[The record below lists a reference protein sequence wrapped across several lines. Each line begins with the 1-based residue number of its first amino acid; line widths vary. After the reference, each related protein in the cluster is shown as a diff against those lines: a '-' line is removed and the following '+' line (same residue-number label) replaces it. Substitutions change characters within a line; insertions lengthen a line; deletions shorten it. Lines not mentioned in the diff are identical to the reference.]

1 MVRQRW
7 ALHSRAW
14 LAADPFAEVEL
25 LELLLRHAEVAD
37 NIREAVEDERLEE
50 AELAVFEALDEE
62 HVDAQLLH
70 RELQHPRVRV
80 EPLLLWRAERLRLR
94 GKEGRAKA

>member
-25 LELLLRHAEVAD
+25 VELLLRHAELAD
-37 NIREAVEDERLEE
+37 NIREAVEVERLEE
-50 AELAVFEALDEE
+50 AVLAGHVEALDAQ
-62 HVDAQLLH
+62 VDPQLLH
-70 RELQHPRVRV
+70 HELLDPHVRV
-80 EPLLLWRAERLRLR
+80 ELLLLWRAERRHLR
-94 GKEGRAKA
+94 GKEERPKA